1 MIADRELN
9 EAAARRERAR
19 HLAWIAA
26 AAAILGTL
34 AALSPAP
41 DEQFPDA
48 GMRSL
53 EQFAP
58 VEPQRFASLSDYID
72 WDAIQLA
79 ADPSP
84 QSVAAYER

>member
-1 MIADRELN
+1 MIADRKLN

-34 AALSPAP
+34 AALSPAAE
-41 DEQFPDA
+41 DRLPDA

-58 VEPQRFASLSDYID
+58 VEPQRFASLSDYVD
-72 WDAIQLA
+72 WDAMQPA

-84 QSVAAYER
+84 QSIAAYER

>member
-1 MIADRELN
+1 MITDRELN
-9 EAAARRERAR
+9 EAAARRERAH

-41 DEQFPDA
+41 EERLPDA

-53 EQFAP
+53 EPFAP
-58 VEPQRFASLSDYID
+58 ADPQRFASLSDSVD
-72 WDAIQLA
+72 WDATQLA